1 MCNTCSPPVQQITS
15 LLMDFESPVAVVIV
29 VYLRRN
35 AFNAGHD
42 ITYSMESVIQ
52 TVLELALPILQQ

>member
-1 MCNTCSPPVQQITS
+1 
-15 LLMDFESPVAVVIV
+15 MDFASPVAVVIV

-35 AFNAGHD
+35 AFNAGQD

>member
-1 MCNTCSPPVQQITS
+1 
-15 LLMDFESPVAVVIV
+15 MDFKSPVAVVIV

-35 AFNAGHD
+35 EFNAGHD